1 MTVYRSKGKGVNRK
15 VYPIKEKRQQQRGIE
30 KTMTPKEIEDLTGI
44 GIRNPGSLTE
54 LGYHI
59 VLPEKKKKAALDKAI
74 AKYGARKTLEKLAEL
89 YRLDHNKKP
98 KLANRVA
105 QDIKYVSTTKE
116 GK

>member
-1 MTVYRSKGKGVNRK
+1 MKIRTIKRNGKYKATPIEGRK
-15 VYPIKEKRQQQRGIE
+15 QRGGGMM

-59 VLPEKKKKAALDKAI
+59 ILPEQKKKAALDKAI

-89 YRLDHNKKP
+89 YRLDHNRKP
-98 KLANRVA
+98 ELANRVA
-105 QDIKYVSTTKE
+105 QDIKYVSATREEK
-116 GK
+116 

>member
-1 MTVYRSKGKGVNRK
+1 MKIRKIKRNGKYK
-15 VYPIKEKRQQQRGIE
+15 ATPINERRQRQQGIE
-30 KTMTPKEIEDLTGI
+30 KTLTPKEIEDLTGI
-44 GIRNPGSLTE
+44 GIRNPGSLTK

-59 VLPEKKKKAALDKAI
+59 VLPEQKKKAALNKAI

-105 QDIKYVSTTKE
+105 QDIKYVSATKN